1 MRAPLPRRLFLKSS
15 GITLG
20 LPFLESM
27 LPTGRLAAQ
36 DATKNGTPPKRMVC
50 IGVPFGFDPTA
61 FIPLKAGRD
70 YELPS
75 HLKCLEAIRNDF
87 TILSGLSHP
96 NTGGGG
102 HKAEA
107 VMLTGAPY
115 PDYSYNLKNTIS
127 VDQAFASHMRG
138 QTRYE
143 SLCLTTYSGSLS
155 CTANGVSIPAI
166 DRPSEVFKRLFLA
179 STPAQAKEEIR
190 RIEEGRSMLDFVS
203 AEAKQLNRKIST
215 ADRQRI
221 DEYFESVRDVERQLK
236 MTREWVN
243 RPKPEPIVNEP
254 RDILDN
260 SKQAAKFRLM
270 IDMIHLAL
278 VTDSTRAISIRT
290 FGMHHDLSHHGKEAK
305 KLEACRKVELELI
318 QAYGGLL
325 RKLKD
330 SREGSGTLLEGTMV
344 MMMSNLRDGNTHWT
358 YNLPAILAGGGF
370 KHGQHLAF
378 NQPYLGEIAS
388 ELNPAK
394 VPTNNVQKK
403 IPIMGK
409 DQQPVCNLY
418 TSMLQRGGV
427 ETERFSTAT
436 GPLEGLEFA

>member
-1 MRAPLPRRLFLKSS
+1 MKTQIPRRLFLKSS
-15 GITLG
+15 GIALG
-20 LPFLESM
+20 LPLLESM
-27 LPTGRLAAQ
+27 LPPTARAA
-36 DATKNGTPPKRMVC
+36 DGVTPPKRMVC

-61 FIPLKAGRD
+61 FVPLKAGRD

-75 HLKCLEAIRNDF
+75 HLKQLEAFRNDF
-87 TILSGLSHP
+87 TVMSGLSHP

-127 VDQAFASHMRG
+127 VDQAFASHLRG

-155 CTANGVSIPAI
+155 STANGVSIPAI
-166 DRPSEVFKRLFLA
+166 SRPSEVFKKLFLA
-179 STPAQAKEEIR
+179 STPAQAAEEIR
-190 RIEEGRSMLDFVS
+190 RIDEGRSMLDFVG
-203 AEAKQLNRKIST
+203 AEAKQLNAKLST

-221 DEYFESVRDVERQLK
+221 DEYFNSVRDVERQLK
-236 MTREWVN
+236 MSREWVN
-243 RPKPEPIVNEP
+243 RPKPESIGGSP
-254 RDILDN
+254 RDVADN
-260 SKQAAKFRLM
+260 AQQAAKFRLM
-270 IDMIHLAL
+270 VDMIHLAL

-318 QAYGGLL
+318 LAYAELL
-325 RKLKD
+325 RKLKE
-330 SREGSGTLLEGTMV
+330 SREGAGTLLDGTMV

-378 NQPYLGEIAS
+378 NQPYLGEVANELKPPEGKS
-388 ELNPAK
+388 E
-394 VPTNNVQKK
+394 TVQKR
-403 IPIMGK
+403 IPSMGK
-409 DQQPVCNLY
+409 DQQPLCNLY

-427 ETERFSTAT
+427 ETERFGTAT
-436 GPLEGLEFA
+436 GRLEGLEFA